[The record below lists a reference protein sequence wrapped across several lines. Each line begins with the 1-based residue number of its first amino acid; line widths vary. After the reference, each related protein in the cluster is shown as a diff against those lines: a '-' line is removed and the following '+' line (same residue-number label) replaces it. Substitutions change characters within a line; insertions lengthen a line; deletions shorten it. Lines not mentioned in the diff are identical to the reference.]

1 MQTNIGVGLI
11 GFGMAGQF
19 FHAPFIHNVKGFSL
33 RKIRTANP
41 DHIQKVK
48 HEYPETEI
56 VDRSESIFEDDDI
69 QLIVI
74 ASSNTSHFE
83 LAKKALESGK
93 NVVVDK
99 PFTISTL
106 EADELI
112 VLAKEKGLLLS
123 VYQNRR
129 WSSDFK
135 TLQSVI
141 EKGLVGHVVELEM
154 NYDRFRN
161 ELKSNA
167 WREKNLPG
175 SGILY
180 DLGAHLIDEALVLFG
195 RPKYIWADLAIQRKD
210 AQAVDYFNII
220 LKYSS
225 GLRVKLGAGML
236 KAQPRPHYI
245 LNGEIGSYVKNS
257 MDIQEDDLKAGKR
270 PFNTLDWG
278 QEPTSMHGKL
288 VYYKEGERNELSFPS
303 IAGDYTGF
311 YQNIYDT
318 LQKKAALK
326 VQPEEARNVIR
337 IIEMAM
343 ESNQERKE
351 IEIKYSSHNIKY

>member
-1 MQTNIGVGLI
+1 MSMSIGVGLI
-11 GFGMAGQF
+11 GFGMAGEI
-19 FHAPFIHNVKGFSL
+19 FHAPFIRNVEGFSL

-41 DHIQKVK
+41 EYVQKAR
-48 HEYPETEI
+48 HEYPDVEI
-56 VDRSESIFEDDDI
+56 VDKSGSIFDDANI
-69 QLIVI
+69 QLVVI
-74 ASSNTSHFE
+74 ATSNTSHYE
-83 LAKKALESGK
+83 LAKDALVKGK

-99 PFTISTL
+99 PFAITTE

-135 TLQSVI
+135 TLQSIV
-141 EKGLVGHVVELEM
+141 EKGLVGRVVEAEM
-154 NYDRFRN
+154 YYDRFRN
-161 ELKSNA
+161 ELKHNA

-180 DLGAHLIDEALVLFG
+180 DLGAHLIDEALILFG

-245 LNGEIGSYVKNS
+245 LNGEQGSYVKDS
-257 MDIQEDDLKAGKR
+257 MDPQENELKAGKR
-270 PFNTLDWG
+270 PSSSIDWG
-278 QEPTSMHGKL
+278 KETPAMYGKL
-288 VYYKEGERNELSFPS
+288 VYLQEGSLKEMQIPS
-303 IAGDYTGF
+303 ISGDYTGF

-318 LQKKAALK
+318 LHKKAALK
-326 VQPEEARNVIR
+326 VQPEEGRNIIR
-337 IIEMAM
+337 IIEMAI
-343 ESNQERKE
+343 ESNEQRCE
-351 IEIKYSSHNIKY
+351 IEIQYQSNNIKY

>member
-1 MQTNIGVGLI
+1 MHINIGVGLI
-11 GFGMAGQF
+11 GFGMAGEF
-19 FHAPFIHNVKGFSL
+19 FHAPFIRNVDGFSL

-41 DHIQKVK
+41 EHIHKVR
-48 HEYPETEI
+48 HQYPDVEV
-56 VDRSESIFEDDDI
+56 VDKSESILDDANI
-69 QLIVI
+69 QLVI
-74 ASSNTSHFE
+74 IATSNSSHYE
-83 LAKKALESGK
+83 LAKKALLSGK

-99 PFTISTL
+99 PFTITTE

-112 VLAKEKGLLLS
+112 VLAKEKNLLLS

-141 EKGLVGHVVELEM
+141 EKGLVGRVVELEI
-154 NYDRFRN
+154 YFDRFRN
-161 ELKSNA
+161 QLKDNA
-167 WREKNLPG
+167 WREKNVPG

-195 RPKYIWADLAIQRKD
+195 RPKYVWADLAMQRKD
-210 AQAVDYFNII
+210 SQAVDYFNLI

-236 KAQPRPHYI
+236 KAIPRPHYH
-245 LNGEIGSYVKNS
+245 LNGENGSFIKNS
-257 MDIQEDDLKAGKR
+257 MDPQENDLKAGKR
-270 PFNTLDWG
+270 PFNSIDWG
-278 QEPTSMHGKL
+278 KETVGMYGKAAYL
-288 VYYKEGERNELSFPS
+288 QDGELKEMQIPS
-303 IAGDYTGF
+303 IAGNYTGF

-318 LQKKAALK
+318 LQNKAALK

-337 IIEMAM
+337 IIEMAI
-343 ESNQERKE
+343 ESNELRKE
-351 IEIKYSSHNIKY
+351 VDIKYSSNNIKY